1 MLPFP
6 EPTCESF
13 WPLSATPSTGLWSL
27 GFSAGASKET
37 IRIPPGKGGGGL
49 QGPALSRAAMI
60 RPFSNIV
67 VAQKNPGSKTKQKN
81 YGDYA
86 DEACPGGARQQ
97 QRVGPQRSEE
107 RRVGKECRSRWGPEH

>member
-1 MLPFP
+1 
-6 EPTCESF
+6 
-13 WPLSATPSTGLWSL
+13 
-27 GFSAGASKET
+27 
-37 IRIPPGKGGGGL
+37 
-49 QGPALSRAAMI
+49 MI

-97 QRVGPQRSEE
+97 QRVGPQIKS
-107 RRVGKECRSRWGPEH
+107 SQ